1 MGRAVL
7 PPDRSRWSRA
17 QLCLAAATR
26 RAKSYIDLR
35 SPQLAAT
42 KRDRCAS
49 TQRPLTIGR
58 NKGPTLWDD
67 CPASPTAAA
76 RAQFG
81 CVVCITSSRSS
92 SSSGTKP
99 LPPHV
104 GHCRSSSVPFS
115 TTPSPLQ
122 SGQVFMGAPHGDATT
137 PLRLYMSAYG
147 PKQTCRFTW
156 TPSRVTVRIA
166 TMSCLSPKVFG
177 RGTFACLKA

>member
-1 MGRAVL
+1 MGRAIL

-35 SPQLAAT
+35 PPQLAAQ
-42 KRDRCAS
+42 KRPPACQHND
-49 TQRPLTIGR
+49 PFTIGR

-67 CPASPTAAA
+67 CPASLIPAA

-81 CVVCITSSRSS
+81 YVVRIISSRPS

-104 GHCRSSSVPFS
+104 GHCRSSSVLFFDD
-115 TTPSPLQ
+115 TITVAVWTGLH
-122 SGQVFMGAPHGDATT
+122 VCCAPHDNATAGRT
-137 PLRLYMSAYG
+137 RMASATAIRVGQFRLHPACRGMSANE
-147 PKQTCRFTW
+147 
-156 TPSRVTVRIA
+156 
-166 TMSCLSPKVFG
+166 L
-177 RGTFACLKA
+177 